1 MSWCTNTEW
10 CIRMAASMFGFGN
23 TLVPAPVI
31 GRVWGAYGVFAPFI
45 PVPPAV
51 WSCGNSGL

>member
-1 MSWCTNTEW
+1 MV
-10 CIRMAASMFGFGN
+10 ASMFGFGN

-51 WSCGNSGL
+51 WSCGKKEIQE